1 MIISFDYQCIRSIS
15 KRSTHSSAGVNY
27 LRQLFLLSLELTHT
41 APDQFERRS
50 RTRAPSRFEPPIAHL
65 VVRDKEM
72 FDFVHDSRVQ
82 FGE

>member
-15 KRSTHSSAGVNY
+15 KRSTHNSAGVNY
-27 LRQLFLLSLELTHT
+27 LLRIVSSGPQTHAY

-50 RTRAPSRFEPPIAHL
+50 RTRASNRFEPPIAHL

-72 FDFVHDSRVQ
+72 FDFVHDSRVE